1 MSLRAGDRLGPY
13 EILGAIGAGGMGEV
27 YRGRD
32 TRLDR
37 TVAIK
42 VLPDAVAQD
51 PERLARFEREAK
63 TLAALNHP
71 QIAQIYGLEGSALAM
86 EFVEGEDLST
96 RIARGPMPVDD
107 ALDVAGDVALALEA
121 AHEIGIVHRD
131 LKASNIRLRQDGAV
145 KILDFGLAK
154 ALAPPIDTFSAES
167 MPTITTPAGMTSQ
180 GVVLGTAAYMSP
192 EQARGKPVDKRAD
205 IWAFGVVLY
214 EMVTGRLP
222 FEGETVTESLA
233 AVIKSEPDWTGIPV
247 QLHRL
252 LRSCLE
258 KDPKKRLRDIG
269 DWRRQLDDPATAQN
283 RAAKKTWLPW
293 AVSAAVAIGAGILAL
308 THFRETTPA
317 APPIAF
323 QIPPPVKN
331 TFETSMAVSPDGR
344 RVAFTAKDAD
354 NVDRVWVRDFGSL
367 ESRPVAGT
375 EGARNVGWSHD
386 GRSVAFAVG
395 RSLRRTAV
403 DGGPPLTIYEAESV
417 ESLGSAAWSPM
428 GVLVVGGYRAGAMR
442 LMPESGGAV
451 RPLTT
456 VDTSRQELAHGIP
469 AFLPDGRRFLYL
481 RVANDP
487 NSSGLFV
494 GAIDRKPEEQDRTRL
509 LASSHAVYTS
519 AEGALGALL
528 YLRQATLVAHPFDPD
543 RLAFVGEPVPVVEGV
558 GNFGALGFF
567 SAGAGVIAYR
577 SGSRVSG
584 GRESQLTWV
593 DRSGKPTGVV
603 GRPGSYDGISLSS
616 DGTRAAVIQVGPSDT
631 GLGNVDIW
639 TVDLA
644 RGIPQRLTSH
654 DSADRHPTWSP
665 RGDQIVFMSMRS
677 GSGDLNVVSSTG
689 AGAEAAIFTS
699 KTINVPTNWSSDG
712 RFVLFHSYALGT
724 PPDILLLP
732 LTGER
737 KPIAMAQTP
746 FAESDARFSPDMKW
760 ISYSSNAS
768 GRSEIYVRPFNAA
781 SPASSP
787 SAAIIVSKD
796 GGSFVRWRRDSRELF
811 FQTPDGKV
819 AAVGLEI
826 ADGQIKP
833 GVPVALFTLP
843 RLAYWDVTGDG
854 QRFLVTMPPAE
865 SGVAPINVLLN
876 WSPR

>member
-71 QIAQIYGLEGSALAM
+71 QIAQIYGLEGPALAM
-86 EFVEGEDLST
+86 EFVEGEDLSS
-96 RIARGPMPVDD
+96 RIARGPVPLDD
-107 ALDVAGDVALALEA
+107 ALEIAGDIALALEA
-121 AHEIGIVHRD
+121 AHELGIVHRD

-145 KILDFGLAK
+145 KVLDFGLAK
-154 ALAPPIDTFSAES
+154 ALAPAVDTFSAES
-167 MPTITTPAGMTSQ
+167 MPTITTPAMTSQ
-180 GVVLGTAAYMSP
+180 GVILGTAAYMSP

-214 EMVTGRLP
+214 EMVAGRPP
-222 FEGETVTESLA
+222 FEGETVQESLA
-233 AVIKSEPDWTGIPV
+233 SVMKSEPDWTAVPV

-269 DWRRQLDDPATAQN
+269 DWRRQLDEPATAQT
-283 RAAKKTWLPW
+283 RAVKRTWLPW
-293 AVSAAVAIGAGILAL
+293 AVSAALAVGAGILAL
-308 THFRETTPA
+308 AHFLETPPA

-331 TFETSMAVSPDGR
+331 TFETSLAVSPDGR

-354 NVDRVWVRDFGSL
+354 NVDRVWVRGLGSL

-375 EGARNVGWSHD
+375 EGARNVAWSPD

-395 RSLRRTAV
+395 RSIRRTAV
-403 DGGPPLTIYEAESV
+403 DGGPLLSIYQAESV
-417 ESLGSAAWSPM
+417 ESLGSVAWSPM
-428 GVLVVGGYRAGAMR
+428 GVMVVGGYRAGVMR
-442 LMPESGGAV
+442 LVPESGGSV
-451 RPLTT
+451 RPLTSL
-456 VDTSRQELAHGIP
+456 DASRQELAHGIA
-469 AFLPDGRRFLYL
+469 AFLPDGRHFLYL
-481 RVANDP
+481 RVASDP
-487 NSSGLFV
+487 NASGLFV
-494 GAIDRKPEEQDRTRL
+494 GSIDLKPEEQDRTRL
-509 LASSHAVYTS
+509 LASSHAIYTS
-519 AEGALGALL
+519 ADGPLGALL

-543 RLAFVGEPVPVVEGV
+543 RLAFVGEPVPIVEGV
-558 GNFGALGFF
+558 GNFGSLGFF

-577 SGSRVSG
+577 SGSRGSG
-584 GRESQLTWV
+584 VRESQLTWL
-593 DRSGKPTGVV
+593 DRSGKPSSVV
-603 GRPGSYDGISLSS
+603 GRPGSYDGISLSF
-616 DGTRAAVIQVGPSDT
+616 DGTRAALIQVGPSDT

-639 TVDLA
+639 SLDLA
-644 RGIPQRLTSH
+644 RGTSQRLTSG
-654 DSADRHPTWSP
+654 DSSDRSPTWSP
-665 RGDQIVFMSMRS
+665 KGDEIVFMSFRS
-677 GSGDLNVVSSTG
+677 GSSDLYVTPSTG
-689 AGAEAAIFTS
+689 VGAQAAVFTS
-699 KTINVPTNWSSDG
+699 KATKAPTSWSSDG
-712 RFVLFHSYALGT
+712 RFVLFHSSDPQT
-724 PPDILLLP
+724 PADIWLLP

-737 KPIAMAQTP
+737 KPIAIVQTP

-760 ISYSSNAS
+760 IAYTSNAS
-768 GRSEIYVRPFNAA
+768 GRAEIYLRPFNAA
-781 SPASSP
+781 SPGSP
-787 SAAIIVSKD
+787 SAAIIVSTD
-796 GGSFVRWRRDSRELF
+796 GGGLVRWRRDSRELF

-826 ADGQIKP
+826 AGGQVKP

-865 SGVAPINVLLN
+865 SGLAPINVLLN
-876 WSPR
+876 GSLR